1 MLTEIFK
8 ILVEDKLHFHVE
20 VLDDDSQEEVQGNK
34 TLLKKMTGMDPRL
47 EEMVRLD
54 KLMPMSQS
62 VDLMDQM
69 EVGHLGPA
77 IRSDIIFTVCIGSM
91 LE

>member
-1 MLTEIFK
+1 MFRLLTEMFK
-8 ILVEDKLHFHVE
+8 ILVEEKLHFHVKILE
-20 VLDDDSQEEVQGNK
+20 NDEENERRTSLESGMVGLDPSQ
-34 TLLKKMTGMDPRL
+34 

-54 KLMPMSQS
+54 WLMPMSQS

-77 IRSDIIFTVCIGSM
+77 VR
-91 LE
+91 

>member
-1 MLTEIFK
+1 MLMFRLLTEMFK
-8 ILVEDKLHFHVE
+8 ILVEEKLHFHVKILE
-20 VLDDDSQEEVQGNK
+20 NDEENERRTSLESGMVGLDPSQ
-34 TLLKKMTGMDPRL
+34 

-54 KLMPMSQS
+54 WLMPMSQS

-77 IRSDIIFTVCIGSM
+77 VR
-91 LE
+91 

>member
-1 MLTEIFK
+1 MLMFRLLTEMFK
-8 ILVEDKLHFHVE
+8 ILVEEKLHFHVKILE
-20 VLDDDSQEEVQGNK
+20 NEEEDERRTSLESGMVGLDPSQ
-34 TLLKKMTGMDPRL
+34 

-54 KLMPMSQS
+54 WLMPMSQS

-77 IRSDIIFTVCIGSM
+77 VR
-91 LE
+91 

>member
-1 MLTEIFK
+1 MLMFRLLTEMFK
-8 ILVEDKLHFHVE
+8 ILVEEKLHFHVKILE
-20 VLDDDSQEEVQGNK
+20 NDEEDERRTSLESGMVGLDPSQ
-34 TLLKKMTGMDPRL
+34 

-54 KLMPMSQS
+54 WLMPMSQS

-77 IRSDIIFTVCIGSM
+77 VR
-91 LE
+91 

>member
-1 MLTEIFK
+1 MLMLRLLTEMFK
-8 ILVEDKLHFHVE
+8 ILVEEKLHFHVKILE
-20 VLDDDSQEEVQGNK
+20 NDEEDERRRSLESGMVGLDPSQ
-34 TLLKKMTGMDPRL
+34 

-54 KLMPMSQS
+54 WLMPMSQS

-77 IRSDIIFTVCIGSM
+77 VR
-91 LE
+91 

>member
-1 MLTEIFK
+1 MFRLLTEMFK
-8 ILVEDKLHFHVE
+8 ILVEEKLHFHVKILE
-20 VLDDDSQEEVQGNK
+20 NDEEDERRTSLESGMVGLDPSQ
-34 TLLKKMTGMDPRL
+34 

-54 KLMPMSQS
+54 WLMPMSQS

-77 IRSDIIFTVCIGSM
+77 VR
-91 LE
+91 

>member
-1 MLTEIFK
+1 MSMFRLLTEMFK
-8 ILVEDKLHFHVE
+8 ILVEEKLHFHVKILE
-20 VLDDDSQEEVQGNK
+20 NEEEDERRTSLESGMVGLDPSQ
-34 TLLKKMTGMDPRL
+34 

-54 KLMPMSQS
+54 WLMPMSQS

-77 IRSDIIFTVCIGSM
+77 VR
-91 LE
+91 

>member
-1 MLTEIFK
+1 MWMFRLLTEMFK
-8 ILVEDKLHFHVE
+8 ILVEEKLHFHVKILE
-20 VLDDDSQEEVQGNK
+20 NEEEDERRTSLESGMVGLDPSQ
-34 TLLKKMTGMDPRL
+34 

-54 KLMPMSQS
+54 WLMPMSQS

-77 IRSDIIFTVCIGSM
+77 VR
-91 LE
+91 

>member
-1 MLTEIFK
+1 MWMFRLLTEMFK
-8 ILVEDKLHFHVE
+8 ILVEEKLHFHVKILE
-20 VLDDDSQEEVQGNK
+20 NDEEDERRTSLESGMVGLDPSQ
-34 TLLKKMTGMDPRL
+34 

-54 KLMPMSQS
+54 WLMPMSQS

-77 IRSDIIFTVCIGSM
+77 VR
-91 LE
+91 